1 MPDFTAPTPE
11 MIVVL
16 PELLLVAAVFLILLV
31 DPFTGRDRT
40 AVVAIALSGLLA
52 SGVAAVA
59 LSGQEIVSFGG
70 MVALDGY
77 AVFFKV
83 LFAAAGVLTVLMS
96 PKYLE
101 AHGRHIGEYYALLV
115 LAIVGMDLMAAARD
129 LIAFYVA
136 LELMA
141 ISSYLLAGF
150 FRNHVRS
157 SEAALKYFI
166 TGALASALT
175 LYGISLV
182 YGMTGATNYYQVGQ
196 GLLGDP
202 SSVVLALATA
212 LIVIGMGFKV
222 SVAPFHM
229 WTPDVYQGAPTPIAG
244 FFSVGPK
251 AAGFSAIVMVL
262 MTVLEA
268 SQETWSV
275 LLIFLSLLTMAT
287 GTLMALVQKNV
298 KRMLAYSSIAH
309 VGYLL
314 AGLAAM
320 GRAGDSE
327 AGQSVLLY
335 LAAYT
340 FMNLGAFGILAY
352 LKSCNAAD
360 FDYSLESMAGLG
372 RRSAPAAI
380 LMTLFMFSL
389 TGMPGTAGFIGK
401 FYLFTAVVR
410 ADLTWLAVIAV
421 LFSAVSAYYYLRI
434 IVYMFFRETDREL
447 SAEGTPVGAMAAALW
462 ASAVCVVLIGLFPSA
477 IWDAAVHALTGFAL

>member
-83 LFAAAGVLTVLMS
+83 LFAAAGVLTVIMS

-101 AHGRHIGEYYALLV
+101 AHGRHIGEYYAL
-115 LAIVGMDLMAAARD
+115 
-129 LIAFYVA
+129 
-136 LELMA
+136 
-141 ISSYLLAGF
+141 
-150 FRNHVRS
+150 
-157 SEAALKYFI
+157 
-166 TGALASALT
+166 
-175 LYGISLV
+175 
-182 YGMTGATNYYQVGQ
+182 
-196 GLLGDP
+196 
-202 SSVVLALATA
+202 SV
-212 LIVIGMGFKV
+212 
-222 SVAPFHM
+222 
-229 WTPDVYQGAPTPIAG
+229 
-244 FFSVGPK
+244 
-251 AAGFSAIVMVL
+251 
-262 MTVLEA
+262 
-268 SQETWSV
+268 
-275 LLIFLSLLTMAT
+275 LTMAT

>member
-77 AVFFKV
+77 AVFF
-83 LFAAAGVLTVLMS
+83 
-96 PKYLE
+96 
-101 AHGRHIGEYYALLV
+101 
-115 LAIVGMDLMAAARD
+115 
-129 LIAFYVA
+129 
-136 LELMA
+136 
-141 ISSYLLAGF
+141 
-150 FRNHVRS
+150 
-157 SEAALKYFI
+157 
-166 TGALASALT
+166 
-175 LYGISLV
+175 
-182 YGMTGATNYYQVGQ
+182 
-196 GLLGDP
+196 
-202 SSVVLALATA
+202 
-212 LIVIGMGFKV
+212 
-222 SVAPFHM
+222 
-229 WTPDVYQGAPTPIAG
+229 
-244 FFSVGPK
+244 
-251 AAGFSAIVMVL
+251 
-262 MTVLEA
+262 TVLEA

-275 LLIFLSLLTMAT
+275 LLIFLSLLTMST

-389 TGMPGTAGFIGK
+389 T
-401 FYLFTAVVR
+401 
-410 ADLTWLAVIAV
+410 
-421 LFSAVSAYYYLRI
+421 
-434 IVYMFFRETDREL
+434 
-447 SAEGTPVGAMAAALW
+447 
-462 ASAVCVVLIGLFPSA
+462 
-477 IWDAAVHALTGFAL
+477 

>member
-115 LAIVGMDLMAAARD
+115 LAIVGMDLMSAARD

-196 GLLGDP
+196 VLLGDP

-314 AGLAAM
+314 AGSSH
-320 GRAGDSE
+320 GGK
-327 AGQSVLLY
+327 AGQQITHVSD
-335 LAAYT
+335 
-340 FMNLGAFGILAY
+340 GGI
-352 LKSCNAAD
+352 SQ
-360 FDYSLESMAGLG
+360 
-372 RRSAPAAI
+372 
-380 LMTLFMFSL
+380 
-389 TGMPGTAGFIGK
+389 
-401 FYLFTAVVR
+401 
-410 ADLTWLAVIAV
+410 
-421 LFSAVSAYYYLRI
+421 
-434 IVYMFFRETDREL
+434 
-447 SAEGTPVGAMAAALW
+447 
-462 ASAVCVVLIGLFPSA
+462 
-477 IWDAAVHALTGFAL
+477 HALDILLHQGHQCTGGHGKQRKKNEKDAPCLLRGLQHRHQYHDYRRKTGGFGANGEETSNRCGRTLVYVWRPHVEGGN